1 MTLSY
6 KDFITELKLFY
17 LYNRFAYQVFLY
29 KSELEDMY
37 NATSD
42 LSKKH
47 EEIDSVLS
55 NLSLED
61 EILNELVSH
70 SGDNLKSVIIDLLN
84 QNRSTQQKIWGT
96 DLSEAKN
103 KEQLAE
109 SLVNAFFTFDNPT
122 IDKYLERCL
131 SYVKNYS

>member
-29 KSELEDMY
+29 KSELEDIY
-37 NATSD
+37 TIND

-47 EEIDSVLS
+47 EEINAVLS

-131 SYVKNYS
+131 SYVKNYSL

>member
-29 KSELEDMY
+29 KSELEDIY
-37 NATSD
+37 TTND

-47 EEIDSVLS
+47 EEINAVLS

-61 EILNELVSH
+61 EILNELISH

-96 DLSEAKN
+96 DLSEAK
-103 KEQLAE
+103 KQR
-109 SLVNAFFTFDNPT
+109 T
-122 IDKYLERCL
+122 ISRITCKCVLHL
-131 SYVKNYS
+131 